1 MKSYIGIDFGACNI
15 KAAKISSTGRLQKI
29 KLNKQ
34 QDGGN
39 FIPNVILYDKVRDK
53 IEIRIGKG
61 AKNSL
66 DVKNKVWQIKPKLAQ
81 KNWTKFIKN
90 LGREVDAPEV
100 LRNIFEWIWQE
111 ITIKFSKDE
120 ELAVTITAPVSFSE
134 VQKNLIKQAALDVG
148 IPVKAVIS
156 EPFAAIFSAED
167 FDDDEQCTLV
177 FDFGGS
183 TLDLSL
189 CRIEKFDDEL
199 NITELA
205 AAGLKF
211 GGIDIDN
218 ALYENIFLKKYSDKV
233 KELLSED
240 ALGKHKNE
248 LMNLIELLKEDIFLN
263 EEEEVSNSVSDSRGV
278 LKEFTLTR
286 DEIISLLEKIGIKE
300 KIIALLDE
308 LLDDAQI
315 DKNEVT
321 QVKTVGGTSSIDY
334 FREILSDYFGE
345 DIFDKDDFDAD
356 EIYMNV
362 AQGAAK
368 YLHMTDDAESD
379 ITIKNIIPYSIGLV
393 SGKKF
398 NRLIKRNELSGF
410 ITPFKP
416 LLISELDKNNWRVAV
431 WQTFSN
437 EFDLQA
443 DSNEVIFVGDVELD
457 KKLYTAKDAILFKMQ
472 PSGTGEIFM
481 SFFEQIPDSDAPK
494 LIEKKIV
501 KLGG

>member
-15 KAAKISSTGRLQKI
+15 KAAKISSTGKVQKI

-39 FIPNVILYDKVRDK
+39 FIPNVILYDKVRDN
-53 IEIRIGKG
+53 IEIKIGKG

-66 DVKNKVWQIKPKLAQ
+66 DVENKVWQIKPKLSQ

-90 LGREVDAPEV
+90 LGREVDAAQV
-100 LRNIFEWIWQE
+100 LKDIFNRIWQE

-120 ELAVTITAPVSFSE
+120 ELNVTITAPVSFSE
-134 VQKNLIKQAALDVG
+134 VQKNLIKQAALEVG

-167 FDDDEQCTLV
+167 FDDEQCILV

-189 CRIEKFDDEL
+189 CRIENFDDEL

-218 ALYENIFLKKYSDKV
+218 ALYENIFLKKYSDEL

-240 ALGKHKNE
+240 TLGKHKVE
-248 LMNLIELLKEDIFLN
+248 LMNLIEVLKEDIFLN
-263 EEEEVSNSVSDSRGV
+263 EEEELSNSISDNRGN
-278 LKEFTLTR
+278 LHEFTLTR
-286 DEIISLLEKIGIKE
+286 DEIISVPEKIGVKE

-321 QVKTVGGTSSIDY
+321 QVKTFGGTSSIDY
-334 FREILSDYFGE
+334 FREILSDYFGDE
-345 DIFDKDDFDAD
+345 IFDKDDFDAE
-356 EIYMNV
+356 EIYMAV

-368 YLHMTDDAESD
+368 YLHMNDAESD
-379 ITIKNIIPYSIGLV
+379 ITIKNTIPYSIGLI
-393 SGKKF
+393 SGNKF

-416 LLISELDKNNWRVAV
+416 LIISELDKNNWRVAV

-443 DSNEVIFVGDVELD
+443 DSDEVIFVGDVELD

-481 SFFEQIPDSDAPK
+481 SFFEQTADSDAPK
-494 LIEKKIV
+494 LVEKKIV